1 MQGGCKALFKKLYFT
16 FCSSQTARLNHRR
29 MFHQIYFAVFFPPS
43 RDHTEY
49 RTKSSALTFLL
60 KPLQSSSTCVSISA
74 PFFLKKNTLCSLDS
88 VPVSRGGIRSSS
100 EQSTSTP
107 KLLYSG
113 YIKLISCENSQLVYN
128 KCTVNQIQLTWQ
140 TLLHTSQ
147 IFNHIIF
154 ILASYIY
161 TSKVPP
167 HCLLRVC
174 LSDRMN
180 NIFTSQEFFCSLTA
194 VLVCP
199 DNVSHVNKCLSAVRC
214 VYSIVT

>member
-1 MQGGCKALFKKLYFT
+1 MQGGCKALFKKLYLLFT
-16 FCSSQTARLNHRR
+16 DCKVKPQENVSPDILCSVFSSLERSHRIQDKKFCSHFSFEAITIKLDLC
-29 MFHQIYFAVFFPPS
+29 IYL
-43 RDHTEY
+43 
-49 RTKSSALTFLL
+49 SSF
-60 KPLQSSSTCVSISA
+60 
-74 PFFLKKNTLCSLDS
+74 FFLKKNTLCSLDS

-100 EQSTSTP
+100 KQSTSTP

-154 ILASYIY
+154 ILTSYIY